1 MVLNNQREKSA
12 LAITLYSMRGG
23 WARKINFSMGIG
35 KPCRVI
41 QEMLSLL
48 KENMD
53 GKYMTVGVNKI
64 AQAVNQNFPR
74 VSMNGFAFRPMG
86 FEYQNL

>member
-1 MVLNNQREKSA
+1 MVRNNQGKKSA
-12 LAITLYSMRGG
+12 LAITLYSVRGG
-23 WARKINFSMGIG
+23 WAREINFSIGIG
-35 KPCRVI
+35 KPCGVI

-64 AQAVNQNFPR
+64 AQAVNLIF
-74 VSMNGFAFRPMG
+74 S
-86 FEYQNL
+86 